1 MLAGFLYLRY
11 GRGASPLER
20 YLRRWRRRHL
30 ELIDGAG
37 GPVPEDPRLEGEID
51 RILDKISEHG
61 LDSLTPEEE
70 KILDEASR
78 RRKRD

>member
-1 MLAGFLYLRY
+1 
-11 GRGASPLER
+11 
-20 YLRRWRRRHL
+20 
-30 ELIDGAG
+30 
-37 GPVPEDPRLEGEID
+37 VPEDPRIEGEID